1 MGTIIVVSDS
11 SSSAARPIPTVML
24 LTLALLSATAPL
36 SIDMYLPAM
45 PSIGSAL
52 QTDDSVVQL
61 TLTTFMIGL
70 AIGQLVIGPVSDAL
84 GRRRLLLVG
93 TAVLL
98 GTGVLAALSPTI
110 EVLIVARFIQG
121 FSGGIGVVLARAVIS
136 DRTTGITAAKLFSL
150 MMVIGGLA
158 PVVAPLIGGAVL
170 GPLGWRGIFWILA
183 GLAAVTLAAV
193 WATVPETLPAEHR
206 HPAGAATVARSLAGV
221 LRNRVFVGYTLGFG
235 FTFGALFSYISASP
249 FVLQDGMGFS
259 PGVFSLFF
267 ALNAVGLTASNF
279 LNTKLIDHVA
289 PRTVLRYALM
299 VLLAIAVAMTV
310 TVSID
315 SNAKAPLLVLMF
327 LLTTTIGF
335 VFGNATALAMDA
347 VRDVAGSGSAVLG
360 AFQFTVG
367 AAVSPLVGLG
377 AEASPVPMAISVL
390 AVIVIASTAVF
401 TLTRGQDAPA

>member
-1 MGTIIVVSDS
+1 
-11 SSSAARPIPTVML
+11 ML

-36 SIDMYLPAM
+36 SIDMYLPAL
-45 PSIGSAL
+45 PRIGTAL
-52 QTDDSVVQL
+52 ATDDSMVQL

-70 AIGQLVIGPVSDAL
+70 AVGQLVIGPISDAW
-84 GRRRLLLVG
+84 GRRRLLLGG

-98 GTGVLAALSPTI
+98 AAGALAALSPTI
-110 EVLIVARFIQG
+110 EVLITARFVQG

-136 DRTTGITAAKLFSL
+136 DRTSGIAAAKLFSL

-170 GPLGWRGIFWILA
+170 EPLGWRGIFWILV

-193 WATVPETLPAEHR
+193 WSAVPETLPAEHR
-206 HPAGAATVARSLAGV
+206 HPSGAATVVRSLAGV
-221 LRNRVFVGYTLGFG
+221 LRNRVFVGYTIGFG

-267 ALNAVGLTASNF
+267 ALNAVGLTAANF
-279 LNTKLIDHVA
+279 LNTKLIDRVP
-289 PRTVLRYALM
+289 PRTVLTYALL
-299 VLLAIAVAMTV
+299 VLLAIGVAMTV
-310 TVSID
+310 TVLLD
-315 SNAKAPLLVLMF
+315 PHATAPVLVLMF

-377 AEASPVPMAISVL
+377 DDASPVPMAICVL
-390 AVIVIASTAVF
+390 TVVAIAAAAVF
-401 TLTRGQDAPA
+401 TLTRGQDARA